1 MKMNETAVREAGN
14 GDVRVVP
21 VDRTYRRVIEVDWA
35 WQPDVAASV
44 VERPTVTPM
53 PPHANDSPTP
63 ERTKEPY
70 YLTVPQIAVRWN
82 VSERTVWR
90 LISTKEL
97 PSVRFGS
104 LRRVLEEDVERF
116 EASARAVA

>member
-1 MKMNETAVREAGN
+1 M
-14 GDVRVVP
+14 
-21 VDRTYRRVIEVDWA
+21 
-35 WQPDVAASV
+35 
-44 VERPTVTPM
+44 ERPTVALREDKEQFLAEV
-53 PPHANDSPTP
+53 PPEFVPDAESHWDMLTEQDDGRERDWRKRNPHVNDSPTP
-63 ERTKEPY
+63 DKAKEPY

-97 PSVRFGS
+97 PSVRLCS

-116 EASARAVA
+116 EARARAVA